1 MGQGKREDVE
11 DKDRENT
18 EEVNKYLL
26 MADSPRLRS
35 PCYRTGVAGSGAA
48 GS

>member
-1 MGQGKREDVE
+1 MGQEKREDVE

-35 PCYRTGVAGSGAA
+35 GPLRRIAASAA